1 MIHQNIYQKFFL
13 FKKLFTS
20 IDNEKDT
27 FDNITEKNAFNK
39 CLLISLLKFLEYYII
54 NVEKS

>member
-1 MIHQNIYQKFFL
+1 MIYQNIYQKFFL
-13 FKKLFTS
+13 FKKLLTS
-20 IDNEKDT
+20 IYNEKDT
-27 FDNITEKNAFNK
+27 FDNITEKNAINK

>member
-13 FKKLFTS
+13 FKELLTS

-27 FDNITEKNAFNK
+27 FDNITEKM
-39 CLLISLLKFLEYYII
+39 LSI
-54 NVEKS
+54 NVY

>member
-13 FKKLFTS
+13 FKKLLTS
-20 IDNEKDT
+20 TYNEKDT
-27 FDNITEKNAFNK
+27 FDNITEKNAINK

>member
-13 FKKLFTS
+13 FKKLLTS
-20 IDNEKDT
+20 THNEKDT
-27 FDNITEKNAFNK
+27 FDNITEKNAINK
-39 CLLISLLKFLEYYII
+39 CLLISLLKFLEYYFI